1 MKNSVRPYTEWEDY
15 KAGMYQ
21 DTLPENREQLTVA
34 AAALLSDQHRL
45 MASMRSVTIEWKT
58 ASDANLHEHPNNRA
72 WLGQAACCY
81 ATGATE
87 SITRSAWGS
96 LTDQQ
101 RGAANAVA
109 DQVIG
114 EWRRRTRRTLQL
126 ELFGQQDG

>member
-21 DTLPENREQLTVA
+21 DPLPEHREQLVTA
-34 AAALLSDQHRL
+34 AAMLLSDQHRL
-45 MASMRSVTIEWKT
+45 MAAMRSVTTEWKT

-87 SITRSAWGS
+87 GITRSAWGT
-96 LTDQQ
+96 LTDQ
-101 RGAANAVA
+101 RREAANTVA
-109 DQVIG
+109 DQVIN
-114 EWRRRTRRTLQL
+114 EWRRRAQRTSQL
-126 ELFGQQDG
+126 ELFGQQEG